1 MTYDRSSDDTL
12 QNHDDHLQ
20 NISKTCEPGDTRL
33 TQRRSRRVPNK
44 KLMRQLS
51 KMVEGRVYFIQGG
64 DRIKI
69 GFSTSPPARLS
80 GLQTGSPDE
89 LRLLGSISGTE
100 QDERRLQHSFR
111 HLKIRREWF
120 RAEPDLM
127 AYIRSATGQPYLGL
141 EAAPEPEPDPPRVVS
156 PEAQAIISSAL
167 THRNKVGAETVKGI
181 LLSNLAE
188 QARWMDDPDEKPWAT
203 HETQTIGWM
212 MHLQTDLLARSA

>member
-1 MTYDRSSDDTL
+1 MNENRTCADSDT
-12 QNHDDHLQ
+12 
-20 NISKTCEPGDTRL
+20 PL

-51 KMVEGRVYFIQGG
+51 KMVEGRVYFIQGS

-141 EAAPEPEPDPPRVVS
+141 EAAPEPDPPRAVS

-188 QARWMDDPDEKPWAT
+188 QARWMDDPDEKPRAS

-212 MHLQTDLLARSA
+212 MRLQTDLLARTA